1 MSALIECSHLQKP
14 QLRLF
19 DILSTL
25 LTQYLCQSITV
36 KITHCQGAHIVSCHL
51 WVSQMGQKNK
61 V

>member
-25 LTQYLCQSITV
+25 LTKYLCQSITV

-51 WVSQMGQKNK
+51 WLPQMG
-61 V
+61 